1 MTAQKV
7 GDAAEDLEDKTMMDH
22 EMTGGRRRRRSK
34 SRRGSRKSRR
44 GSRKSRRGG
53 RKSRRGGRK
62 SLRGGRKSRRGG
74 RKSRRHSRKSR
85 RHSRKSRMGGKRKA
99 CPKYCRR
106 KTLRCKTYR
115 RAHKKSHRRR
125 RR

>member
-22 EMTGGRRRRRSK
+22 EMTGGRRRRS
-34 SRRGSRKSRR
+34 
-44 GSRKSRRGG
+44 
-53 RKSRRGGRK
+53 
-62 SLRGGRKSRRGG
+62 KSRRGG

-106 KTLRCKTYR
+106 KTVRCKTYR
-115 RAHKKSHRRR
+115 RVHKKSHRRR
-125 RR
+125 R

>member
-22 EMTGGRRRRRSK
+22 EMTGGR
-34 SRRGSRKSRR
+34 
-44 GSRKSRRGG
+44 
-53 RKSRRGGRK
+53 
-62 SLRGGRKSRRGG
+62 RGGRKSRRGG

>member
-34 SRRGSRKSRR
+34 SR
-44 GSRKSRRGG
+44 
-53 RKSRRGGRK
+53 
-62 SLRGGRKSRRGG
+62 RGGRKSRRGG

>member
-44 GSRKSRRGG
+44 GGRKSRRGG

-62 SLRGGRKSRRGG
+62 SP
-74 RKSRRHSRKSR
+74 RHSRKSR

>member
-1 MTAQKV
+1 MTDAKV
-7 GDAAEDLEDKTMMDH
+7 SGHGEDLEDMKMEQH
-22 EMTGGRRRRRSK
+22 EMTGGRRRRH
-34 SRRGSRKSRR
+34 SRKAHKSRKSRR
-44 GSRKSRRGG
+44 GGRKSLRGGRKSRSGGRKSRRGG

-62 SLRGGRKSRRGG
+62 SLRGGRKSR
-74 RKSRRHSRKSR
+74 HSR
-85 RHSRKSRMGGKRKA
+85 GGKRRS

-106 KTLRCKTYR
+106 KTVRCKTYR

>member
-7 GDAAEDLEDKTMMDH
+7 GDAAEDLEDKTKMDL
-22 EMTGGRRRRRSK
+22 EMTGGLRRRRSK
-34 SRRGSRKSRR
+34 SRRGGSKSP
-44 GSRKSRRGG
+44 
-53 RKSRRGGRK
+53 
-62 SLRGGRKSRRGG
+62 
-74 RKSRRHSRKSR
+74 RHSRKSP